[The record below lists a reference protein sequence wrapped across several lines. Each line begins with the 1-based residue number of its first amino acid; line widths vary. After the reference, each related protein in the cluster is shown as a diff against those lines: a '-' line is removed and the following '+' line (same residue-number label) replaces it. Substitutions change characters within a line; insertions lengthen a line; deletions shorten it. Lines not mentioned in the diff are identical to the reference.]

1 MCIYVTYDGYVV
13 RGNVRKSLLEEVGLG
28 KIVGVDHGDL
38 RREHYRHS
46 RHRILWPET
55 QKYTP
60 L

>member
-46 RHRILWPET
+46 RHRIL
-55 QKYTP
+55 
-60 L
+60 